1 MIIFYSFIQAY
12 GTDAAIFLHFNHI
25 LENVVLVLGGL
36 WTWIWVGIWFDY
48 HHLPELTLS
57 LLDDVLLG
65 FETPQC

>member
-25 LENVVLVLGGL
+25 LENVVLVFGGL
-36 WTWIWVGIWFDY
+36 WTWVWVGIWFDY
-48 HHLPELTLS
+48 HHLSELTLS